1 MTLSSGSMSIGVLA
15 IFSGLLGAYGLRAIL
30 LAEPKVPPEAERRI
44 IVPLAT
50 EDLPPGRILRLG
62 DMGLHPMT
70 QSQMAQRGLANPAV
84 MLSTEQIMGRM
95 VRQPIRKGEPF
106 LTTTLFLEGTGPNLA
121 EILKP
126 GKRAVTLEVPSR
138 MGGAVSEGTYVDV
151 LFRATPRT
159 GDALR
164 APIPETTVTLMQ
176 GVEVV
181 SVERPRPV
189 GSNQGDGDDLDIR
202 FSNGRRPP
210 PPPSHPSVTIAVSLK
225 QANILRTVEGRGEI
239 SLIPRSMGEVEVGLA
254 EEPEERMTLESLL
267 GAEFPNNASFKTDIY
282 RGGSKSTRV
291 FGPDELEE
299 PLPPRQDVRQADPT
313 DDRQVRAN
321 LTW

>member
-1 MTLSSGSMSIGVLA
+1 VTLSSGSMSIGVLA
-15 IFSGLLGAYGLRAIL
+15 IFSGLLGAYGLRALL
-30 LAEPKVPPEAERRI
+30 LAEPKAPPAAERRI

-138 MGGAVSEGTYVDV
+138 MGGAVTEGTYVDV
-151 LFRATPRT
+151 LFRATPRS

-189 GSNQGDGDDLDIR
+189 GSGQGGWRRSGHPVQQRPYASTAAVPSVGDNRRLVETGEHFAHGRGAGRDFAGPAFDGRGRARL
-202 FSNGRRPP
+202 GRRTRRADDAGIVAGRRVPELALQDRDLP
-210 PPPSHPSVTIAVSLK
+210 RR
-225 QANILRTVEGRGEI
+225 LRE
-239 SLIPRSMGEVEVGLA
+239 
-254 EEPEERMTLESLL
+254 
-267 GAEFPNNASFKTDIY
+267 
-282 RGGSKSTRV
+282 TRV

-299 PLPPRQDVRQADPT
+299 PLPPRQDVRQPDPT